1 MALLSSIFY
10 FVITILVI
18 VMIHELGHF
27 FAAKLSGMRVDRFS
41 IGFPPRLFGKKFGDT
56 DYCISLLP
64 IGGYVKIAGMI
75 DESMDTEFLGKE
87 AQPWEFRSKP
97 IYKRIFVIV
106 AGVVMNLL
114 LSIMIFWGMKYFQTE
129 ILWKTTE
136 IGEVKTESIAG
147 VNGFK
152 SDDKILNVNGNSV
165 DTWNQLENQILIAQ
179 VSDNVNVTV
188 ERSGANVNLTIPK
201 NSIKETDNSFIFFPK
216 YVQVKIFNVQSG
228 SPAEKAGIRKDDI
241 IKSINGNSIYV
252 NTDAIK
258 IIQENAGRETPVT
271 LLRPDGR
278 MVETKVTPDAKT
290 KMIGIQ
296 LNTFYY
302 GPKEEKHLGIF
313 ESFGAG
319 IKLAINTT
327 VMFFKSI
334 WFIIE
339 GKVEFS
345 KAIGGP
351 VKIAELATQSA
362 DLGLISFLSF
372 IGMLS
377 LTLAI
382 INILP
387 FPALDGGHLVFL
399 IYEGIFKKEFPIKA
413 RMILQQ
419 AGFYL
424 LMIFM
429 LFVIYNDIFR

>member
-1 MALLSSIFY
+1 MELLTTIFY
-10 FVITILVI
+10 FIITILVI
-18 VMIHELGHF
+18 VLIHELGHF

-75 DESMDTEFLGKE
+75 DESMDTEFVNKE
-87 AQPWEFRSKP
+87 PQPWEFRSKP
-97 IYKRIFVIV
+97 VYKKIFVIV
-106 AGVVMNLL
+106 AGVIMNLL
-114 LSIMIFWGMKYFQTE
+114 LSLLIFWGIKYFQTE
-129 ILWKTTE
+129 IIWKTTE
-136 IGEVKTESIAG
+136 IGQVRTESIAAAS
-147 VNGFK
+147 GFNT
-152 SDDKILNVNGNSV
+152 DDKVLSINGKPIEN
-165 DTWNQLENQILIAQ
+165 WNQLESQIILAQ
-179 VSDNVNVTV
+179 ISDNVNVEV
-188 ERSGANVNLTIPK
+188 ERSGEKVNLIVPK
-201 NSIKETDNSFIFFPK
+201 NSIKETDPVFLFVPK
-216 YVQVKIFNVQSG
+216 YTEVKILNVQQG
-228 SPAEKAGIRKDDI
+228 SPAEAAGIKRNDLI
-241 IKSINGNSIYV
+241 QSINGIAIAM

-258 IIQENAGRETPVT
+258 LIQENAGKEIPVT
-271 LLRPDGR
+271 LKRESGEI
-278 MVETKVTPDAKT
+278 VQTKVTPDAVS

-296 LNTFYY
+296 LSTVYF
-302 GPKEEKHLGIF
+302 GPKEERRLGLF

-319 IKLAINTT
+319 VKLAVNTT
-327 VMFFKSI
+327 YMFFKSI

-351 VKIAELATQSA
+351 VKIAELASQSA
-362 DLGLISFLSF
+362 DLGIISFLSF

-387 FPALDGGHLVFL
+387 FPALDGGHLMFL
-399 IYEGIFKKEFPIKA
+399 IYEGIFKKEFPLKA

-419 AGFYL
+419 AGFYM

-429 LFVIYNDIFR
+429 LYVIYNDIMR